1 MIQGAL
7 AGLAIGGVYALTAV
21 CLALMARLVR
31 VINFAQV
38 AIGMFGVFV
47 AAWLVSAGWPQGVA
61 IVVGILAGGAISAV
75 LGLILATW
83 LPDASIS
90 VRSAAT
96 VGALLVLIS
105 ISFILFGTKPQV
117 FQAVFAG
124 AAVSIGGVSI
134 SQVTVAML
142 ALAVAVALVA
152 RLLLTRTRAGML
164 LRAISDRPVTAELLG
179 IRVKSLSVAVWASV
193 GVVITAAVTVVA
205 PTQTSDALT
214 LSMLVVPGMA
224 AALLG
229 AFARLDLALIGGVAL
244 GMLQGAIS
252 QFGELVTIRSWIPLM
267 LIVAFLLYRQRR
279 EVRDA
284 ARSIVCPSSCG
295 S

>member
-1 MIQGAL
+1 VIQGAL

-21 CLALMARLVR
+21 CLTLMARLVR

-47 AAWLVSAGWPQGVA
+47 AAWLVTIGWPQWLAVIA
-61 IVVGILAGGAISAV
+61 GILAGGAISAV

-83 LPDASIS
+83 LSDASIS

-105 ISFILFGTKPQV
+105 VSFLLFGTKPQV
-117 FQAVFAG
+117 FRAVFAG

-134 SQVTVAML
+134 SQVTVVMVAL
-142 ALAVAVALVA
+142 ALTIAVVA
-152 RLLLTRTRAGML
+152 RLLLARTRAGML

-179 IRVKSLSVAVWASV
+179 IHVKSMSVAVWASV
-193 GVVITAAVTVVA
+193 GVVITAAVTIVA

-214 LSMLVVPGMA
+214 LSMLVVPAMA

-229 AFARLDLALIGGVAL
+229 AFTRLDLAVIGGVAL
-244 GMLQGAIS
+244 GVLQGAIA
-252 QFGELVTIRSWIPLM
+252 QFGELVMIRSWIPLV

-279 EVRDA
+279 EVWDA
-284 ARSIVCPSSCG
+284 AR
-295 S
+295 